1 MSDRPD
7 AKPRDSVAG
16 PRRSEAGI
24 ALQLAR
30 EMQLRPRVGVP
41 SPLAPRDAVMLAWL
55 ALEGPTPRLRLA
67 QLLWPESDS
76 AAAHNA
82 LRQRIFKLH
91 KVAGEE
97 IVVGRLTLSL
107 ATGVD
112 HDLGADSGVL
122 GDADHHFTGEMATW
136 LEQRRQHRRQA
147 VRLSLLERF
156 VAAEAGRDQAAAAA
170 LAADLLALDPLS
182 EDAHRRVMRTHY
194 VAGERAAALL
204 AFDHCERVLKDE
216 VGVRPGAETLAL
228 LQTIESADASAGS
241 VHVAT
246 AVPAG
251 LLRPPR
257 LIGRRGELAAAL
269 RGWDRGHVFCLE
281 GEAGMGKTR
290 LLQEIAA
297 GRPGTVSVQARPG
310 DAVVPFATL
319 ARLLRAVR
327 QQVPAALDD
336 ALRQS
341 LAPLLPEL
349 ALPER
354 ARADT
359 AASAGAGLEPIAG
372 EPITIEHAVASTLAA
387 SAGQGVG
394 ALLVDDLQFADDA
407 SLDLLL
413 KLARDVAAPALRWG
427 FARRPE
433 EGSAALAA
441 LVEGLLEARRFEPV
455 VLLPLDRAQL
465 AELLVSL
472 ALPPLAQDEL
482 AANLHRHCGGN
493 PMFALETLRQAW
505 SGSGPAASLPRPTSV
520 TRLIEQRVTR
530 LSPAAIRLAR
540 CAAVAGV
547 EFTLDLASAV
557 LALPVIDLADP
568 WRELEQAQVFA
579 DGSFAHD
586 LIREA
591 VAVGLP
597 APISR
602 HLHGQ
607 VACHL
612 EQRSAP
618 PAAVASHWLAAGDAA
633 RSLPFLHLAGER
645 AAAQRRFAEAA
656 AAFEHE
662 ARLRLDAGDPA
673 RAFAAALCM
682 REAAFELDLGHRT
695 DAALD
700 LLDQAART
708 PPQRANAAA
717 QRAIVCMHRGAM
729 DEAES
734 AVVAGI
740 AALGTLAEAGLRA
753 RLNQHL
759 AAVRVWQQRPAEAF
773 ELLRAIEDEVESGS
787 DVEARLDFAQAYAVV
802 LEHIDHPAEAALWYR
817 RAADTALAAG
827 QMPRAAQTLL
837 NLAIGWRDSGRLDLA
852 LATLE
857 EAQALL
863 VSLPEGAIPY
873 SSLDLN
879 FGIVMRDLGRYGESL
894 EWLERAIER
903 GREHVPGWVPLFLC
917 HRAQVWLALGQHARA
932 GHDLEAANV
941 AEAPPLAQA
950 RREMLHAQW
959 LGLLGQPSGAAFERA
974 TLLLGPNAR
983 ALSRQRMV
991 LAQCAGLDPED
1002 ALAAASAVLAAA
1014 TISGRAGVV
1023 IAARTRLCE
1032 AAFALGRVD
1041 EAVLHALPLA
1051 ALAAGHSS
1059 DETYC
1064 GEAWL
1069 AAARALAGPCPEQA
1083 ATLLRSAAAWL
1094 RETAQNHVP
1103 ASFRESFLHRNGVNR
1118 ELLALAQRLPT

>member
-1 MSDRPD
+1 MSDRPN
-7 AKPRDSVAG
+7 AKPRDGLAG
-16 PRRSEAGI
+16 PRRSEAQVT
-24 ALQLAR
+24 LHLAR
-30 EMQLRPRVGVP
+30 DMQLRPRVGEP

-55 ALEGPTPRLRLA
+55 ALEGPTPRQRLA

-91 KVAGEE
+91 KLAGEE

-107 ATGVD
+107 ATGID
-112 HDLGADSGVL
+112 HDLGADSDVL
-122 GDADHHFTGEMATW
+122 GDADHRFTGEMATW
-136 LEQRRQHRRQA
+136 LAQRRQHRRQA

-156 VAAEAGRDQAAAAA
+156 VAAEAGRDHGAAAA

-182 EDAHRRVMRTHY
+182 EEAHRRVMRTHY

-228 LQTIESADASAGS
+228 LRTIESADASAGS
-241 VHVAT
+241 APVAT

-269 RGWDRGHVFCLE
+269 RGWDRGQVFCLE

-297 GRPGTVSVQARPG
+297 GRPGTVSVPARPG

-319 ARLLRAVR
+319 ARLLRAVL
-327 QQVPAALDD
+327 QQVPGALDE

-341 LAPLLPEL
+341 LARLLPEL
-349 ALPER
+349 ALPEV
-354 ARADT
+354 
-359 AASAGAGLEPIAG
+359 AGADAAAGASLKRIAS
-372 EPITIEHAVASTLAA
+372 EAVAIDRAVASTLAT

-394 ALLVDDLQFADDA
+394 AVLVDDLQFADDA

-413 KLARDVAAPALRWG
+413 SLARDDAAPALRWG

-455 VLLPLDRAQL
+455 PLRPLDQAQL
-465 AELLVSL
+465 AELLASL
-472 ALPPLAQDEL
+472 ALPPLAQAEL
-482 AANLHRHCGGN
+482 AASLHRHCGGN
-493 PMFALETLRQAW
+493 PMFALETLRHAW
-505 SGSGPAASLPRPTSV
+505 SSSGPAASLPRPTSV
-520 TRLIEQRVTR
+520 TRLIERRVMR

-540 CAAVAGV
+540 CAAVAGA

-557 LALPVIDLADP
+557 LARPAIDLANP
-568 WRELEQAQVFA
+568 WHELEQAEVFA

-591 VAVGLP
+591 VDGGLP

-602 HLHGQ
+602 HLHGE
-607 VACHL
+607 VARHL
-612 EQRSAP
+612 ELRSAP
-618 PAAVASHWLAAGDAA
+618 PAAIASHWLAAGDAA

-645 AAAQRRFAEAA
+645 AAGQRRFAEAA
-656 AAFEHE
+656 AAFERE
-662 ARLRLDAGDPA
+662 ARLRLDAGDTDG
-673 RAFAAALCM
+673 AFAAALCM

-802 LEHIDHPAEAALWYR
+802 LEHIDHPAEAARWYR
-817 RAADTALAAG
+817 RAADTALVAG

-863 VSLPEGAIPY
+863 ASLPEGAIPY

-903 GREHVPGWVPLFLC
+903 GRENVPGWVPLFLC
-917 HRAQVWLALGQHARA
+917 HRVQIWLALGQHARA

-959 LGLLGQPSGAAFERA
+959 LGLLGRPSGAAFERA
-974 TLLLGPNAR
+974 TQLLGPSAR

-991 LAQCAGLDPED
+991 LAQCVGLDPED
-1002 ALAAASAVLAAA
+1002 ALAAAATVLAAA

-1023 IAARTRLCE
+1023 VAARTRLCD

-1059 DETYC
+1059 DETYR

-1069 AAARALAGPCPEQA
+1069 AAARALAGPCPERA
-1083 ATLLRSAAAWL
+1083 ATLLRRAAAWL
-1094 RETAQNHVP
+1094 RDTAQNHVP
-1103 ASFRESFLHRNGVNR
+1103 ASFRESFLHRNAVNR
-1118 ELLALAQRLPT
+1118 ELLALAQRLLT

>member
-1 MSDRPD
+1 MSERLNATPLG
-7 AKPRDSVAG
+7 ALAG
-16 PRRSEAGI
+16 SRRSEAQI
-24 ALQLAR
+24 TLQLAR
-30 EMQLRPRVGVP
+30 EMRLRPRIGEP
-41 SPLAPRDAVMLAWL
+41 SPLAPRDAIMLAWL
-55 ALEGPTPRLRLA
+55 ALEGPTPRQRLA

-91 KVAGEE
+91 KLAGEE

-107 ATGVD
+107 ATAVD
-112 HDLGADSGVL
+112 HDLGVDSDVL
-122 GDADHHFTGEMATW
+122 GDADHRFTGEMATW

-147 VRLSLLERF
+147 VRRSLLERF
-156 VAAEAGRDQAAAAA
+156 VVADAGRDPGAAVA

-228 LQTIESADASAGS
+228 LQTIESADTSAGS
-241 VHVAT
+241 VHVVT

-269 RGWDRGHVFCLE
+269 HGWDRGHVFCLE

-327 QQVPAALDD
+327 QRVPAVLDE
-336 ALRQS
+336 ARRQS
-341 LAPLLPEL
+341 LARLLPEM
-349 ALPER
+349 ALP
-354 ARADT
+354 AL
-359 AASAGAGLEPIAG
+359 AGADAGSAIEPIA
-372 EPITIEHAVASTLAA
+372 IDRAVASTLAA
-387 SAGQGVG
+387 SAAQGLG
-394 ALLVDDLQFADDA
+394 AVLVDDLQFADDA

-413 KLARDVAAPALRWG
+413 SLSCDDAAPALCWG

-441 LVEGLLEARRFEPV
+441 LLEGLLEARRFEPV
-455 VLLPLDRAQL
+455 PLRPLDPAQL
-465 AELLVSL
+465 AELLASL
-472 ALPPLAQDEL
+472 ALPPLAQAEL

-505 SGSGPAASLPRPTSV
+505 SGSGPAAGLPRPTSV

-530 LSPAAIRLAR
+530 LSPAAVRLAR
-540 CAAVAGV
+540 CAAVAGA

-568 WRELEQAQVFA
+568 WHELEQTQVFA

-591 VAVGLP
+591 VVGGLP

-602 HLHGQ
+602 HLHGE
-607 VACHL
+607 VARHL

-618 PAAVASHWLAAGDAA
+618 PAAVASHWLAAGEAA

-645 AAAQRRFAEAA
+645 AAGQRRFAEAA

-662 ARLRLDAGDPA
+662 ARLRLDAGDTDG
-673 RAFAAALCM
+673 AFAAARCM

-700 LLDQAART
+700 LLDQTART

-717 QRAIVCMHRGAM
+717 ERAIVCMHRGAM
-729 DEAES
+729 AEAES

-773 ELLRAIEDEVESGS
+773 ELLRAIEAEVESGS

-802 LEHIDHPAEAALWYR
+802 LEHIDHPAEAARCYR

-879 FGIVMRDLGRYGESL
+879 FGIVMRDIGRYGESL

-917 HRAQVWLALGQHARA
+917 HRVQVWLALGQHARA
-932 GHDLEAANV
+932 GQDLEAANV

-959 LGLLGQPSGAAFERA
+959 LGLVGRPSNTAFERA
-974 TLLLGPNAR
+974 TQLLGPNAR

-991 LAQCAGLDPED
+991 LAQCVCLDPEE
-1002 ALAAASAVLAAA
+1002 ALAAAATVLAAA

-1023 IAARTRLCE
+1023 IAAHTRLCD
-1032 AAFALGRVD
+1032 AAFALGRAG
-1041 EAVLHALPLA
+1041 EAVQHALPLA

-1059 DETYC
+1059 DETYR

-1103 ASFRESFLHRNGVNR
+1103 APFRESFLHRNAVNR